1 MPPRIMKLKER
12 NNNFEA
18 GGRNMKKLFITVIV
32 LVVTVIASILYGAHT
47 LISQDEQMLLIE
59 QAYMAQYPVQIPQLV
74 MD

>member
-1 MPPRIMKLKER
+1 
-12 NNNFEA
+12 
-18 GGRNMKKLFITVIV
+18 MKKLFVAVII

-47 LISQDEQMLLIE
+47 MISKAEQTLLLE